1 MDTNDPRA
9 SLMAL
14 ATRDGVSLSALSDLI
29 GRNAAYLQQY
39 VKRGT
44 PRELDREDRRRLAD
58 YFGVDEAILG
68 AEAGP
73 RSFAVPRLDVA
84 ASAGGGAYVDG
95 EVLLG
100 TEMIDPALAARLRLR
115 EGKAGVI
122 RVRGSSMEPGLLD
135 GDMIVV
141 DLARRVPGMR
151 GEPFVIQVDG
161 VTMVKRVRADV
172 EGLAASSDNPDAPP
186 IPDGSIA
193 VIGKVVWMMREPR

>member
-44 PRELDREDRRRLAD
+44 PRDLDREDRRRLAD

-141 DLARRVPGMR
+141 DLARRVPEMR

-161 VTMVKRVRADV
+161 VTMVKRVRAGTA
-172 EGLAASSDNPDAPP
+172 GLEAASDNPDAPP